1 MNYCHRCGLPATYYI
16 ESKEKWA
23 CHKRP
28 QKCPTVREKIGK
40 ANKEAL
46 TGRTLTVEHREA
58 ISSGLTDR
66 IVSKETREKISQSN
80 IEHWQ
85 ENIRIP
91 WNKGKKGMQIPWNKG
106 LKKQESLEI
115 LSRDDEAYSNF
126 QKYRN
131 RIAVRTKKTYM
142 EFKEDINPENL
153 MLGKCGIPGAYQID
167 HIISVRVGFEQ
178 NISIEYMSSRENL
191 QILPWLENIKKYDG
205 KRLRK

>member
-1 MNYCHRCGLPATYYI
+1 
-16 ESKEKWA
+16 
-23 CHKRP
+23 
-28 QKCPTVREKIGK
+28 
-40 ANKEAL
+40 
-46 TGRTLTVEHREA
+46 
-58 ISSGLTDR
+58 
-66 IVSKETREKISQSN
+66 
-80 IEHWQ
+80 
-85 ENIRIP
+85 
-91 WNKGKKGMQIPWNKG
+91 MQIPWNKG